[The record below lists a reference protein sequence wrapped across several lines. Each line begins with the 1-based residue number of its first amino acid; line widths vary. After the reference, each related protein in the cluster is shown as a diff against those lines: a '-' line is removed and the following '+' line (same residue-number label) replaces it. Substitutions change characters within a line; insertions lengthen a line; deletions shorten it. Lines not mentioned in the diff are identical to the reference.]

1 MENMNN
7 PINWWTSLELK
18 KGEDPIRKLALK
30 IHAIVPYNA
39 NCERIFSVL
48 GWFIGKRRTK

>member
-30 IHAIVPYNA
+30 IHTIVPHNA

>member
-30 IHAIVPYNA
+30 IHAIVPHNA
-39 NCERIFSVL
+39 NCKRIFSVL